1 MKQDD
6 KKKVDV
12 HFPPLF
18 FFISFAVGVD
28 FVSLSREGEGGRRS
42 TFLTSKIK
50 RKRRDR
56 KNDVCV
62 DH

>member
-28 FVSLSREGEGGRRS
+28 FVSLSREGEGGGDEALSLRQR
-42 TFLTSKIK
+42 
-50 RKRRDR
+50 
-56 KNDVCV
+56 
-62 DH
+62 

>member
-28 FVSLSREGEGGRRS
+28 FVSLSREGEGGE
-42 TFLTSKIK
+42 TKHFPYVEDKEKTK
-50 RKRRDR
+50 R
-56 KNDVCV
+56 
-62 DH
+62 